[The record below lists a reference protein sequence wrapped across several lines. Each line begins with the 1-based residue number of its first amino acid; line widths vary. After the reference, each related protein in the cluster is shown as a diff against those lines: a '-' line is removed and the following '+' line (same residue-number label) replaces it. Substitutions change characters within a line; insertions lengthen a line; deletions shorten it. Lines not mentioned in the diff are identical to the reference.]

1 MPGRPQLLTQ
11 APRPTSGLLF
21 IDDTSVRLGAGRR
34 LQKMTPTRGA
44 FGEEAVSS
52 QRLNITDAALPA
64 RRDAEGAAV
73 MGRSV
78 ESAGDLLAFAS
89 KSWWTQRVGTSRPAR
104 RWRRNV
110 YECWGSQ
117 YMPSTTQTHE
127 SVLIHDGCLCTER
140 FTAVYRSYEL

>member
-78 ESAGDLLAFAS
+78 ESAGRQLA
-89 KSWWTQRVGTSRPAR
+89 QMHTS
-104 RWRRNV
+104 
-110 YECWGSQ
+110 S
-117 YMPSTTQTHE
+117 
-127 SVLIHDGCLCTER
+127 
-140 FTAVYRSYEL
+140 